1 MVALSNIGIGAMCA
15 FVGVMCGGIFFL
27 MKMLASWDQLLG
39 NAEESNDKEEKLQRR
54 FITKLIRIPAKSIG
68 AVLGRGG
75 ANVRRVEFETK
86 TFIRI
91 VYSDKNIDARRKAS
105 SHDQIGNNVGED
117 WFANERTSRR
127 PDDEGTFVEIRGE
140 NKEQIRLACLA
151 VRGLV
156 ADSLM
161 PQITKHLCA
170 EPHVVGSIIG
180 KDGTNLRRL
189 QRNFKVNVEIDNN
202 TGNSLR
208 KISITGTEEAV
219 SQAEARIMQLM
230 SRGRQNS
237 LNAANVDELPFEEWM
252 SEVALLKTQCEEGED
267 EVWC

>member
-1 MVALSNIGIGAMCA
+1 
-15 FVGVMCGGIFFL
+15 
-27 MKMLASWDQLLG
+27 
-39 NAEESNDKEEKLQRR
+39 
-54 FITKLIRIPAKSIG
+54 
-68 AVLGRGG
+68 
-75 ANVRRVEFETK
+75 
-86 TFIRI
+86 
-91 VYSDKNIDARRKAS
+91 
-105 SHDQIGNNVGED
+105 
-117 WFANERTSRR
+117 
-127 PDDEGTFVEIRGE
+127 
-140 NKEQIRLACLA
+140 
-151 VRGLV
+151 
-156 ADSLM
+156 M

-237 LNAANVDELPFEEWM
+237 LNAANVDELPFEEHDLVHQN
-252 SEVALLKTQCEEGED
+252 SSSTSLPYQEGKD
-267 EVWC
+267 PCFIGLGL